1 MSEES
6 VGIFGRLAHW
16 VMTHARLAV
25 VGIVALC
32 VLSAVLASQL
42 TVNPNILD
50 LLPPEAKT
58 TQAIQKLNR
67 EEGGANVLSIS
78 FEGGETEVRQ
88 AIVSQLGA
96 QIGAR
101 DDIDYVLFNIED
113 SLKVRLGMLQLTAEE
128 LRDIRV
134 RMESAIAL
142 GPALTNPF
150 VASQVFAL
158 GPLTERLSSPNS
170 QVLNSGENV
179 STLIVRPT
187 LSPFDTKQ
195 NRPFMKDIYELIDQ
209 SLAGQD
215 AVKVGWVGGAYRHA
229 DEEVSVLFHDLSQT
243 AILSFVFIVILISI
257 GFRELRS

>member
-78 FEGGETEVRQ
+78 FEGGETEVR
-88 AIVSQLGA
+88 
-96 QIGAR
+96 
-101 DDIDYVLFNIED
+101 
-113 SLKVRLGMLQLTAEE
+113 
-128 LRDIRV
+128 
-134 RMESAIAL
+134 
-142 GPALTNPF
+142 
-150 VASQVFAL
+150 
-158 GPLTERLSSPNS
+158 
-170 QVLNSGENV
+170 
-179 STLIVRPT
+179 
-187 LSPFDTKQ
+187 
-195 NRPFMKDIYELIDQ
+195 
-209 SLAGQD
+209 
-215 AVKVGWVGGAYRHA
+215 
-229 DEEVSVLFHDLSQT
+229 
-243 AILSFVFIVILISI
+243 
-257 GFRELRS
+257 